1 MNSALCGFTII
12 ISILSFPT
20 HYPDHIGTD
29 TRHDFF
35 FPTEMRCVFRVS
47 LFKCIFKLN
56 VEDERKKTKLQNK
69 RDVLVYFNNL
79 CFPGFFL
86 MLLNFLLPNFIFAVR
101 ELAISAPCTSYILFA
116 YKVTV
121 ACEFHFLQSN
131 YSNGD
136 TPF

>member
-1 MNSALCGFTII
+1 M
-12 ISILSFPT
+12 
-20 HYPDHIGTD
+20 
-29 TRHDFF
+29 
-35 FPTEMRCVFRVS
+35 S

-79 CFPGFFL
+79 CFPVFFL
-86 MLLNFLLPNFIFAVR
+86 KLLNSLLPNFIFAVR

-121 ACEFHFLQSN
+121 ASEFHFLQSN